1 MAEKKSDGF
10 WDLIGKGDPKTAL
23 QGILDTVTDLTPWS
37 ADPSKTPRQGIKP
50 PNPTARRT
58 TAAPRLG
65 VGDAVATT
73 AINLIDPRQWFS
85 TFKDTVTAIP
95 SLLSGEA
102 VNSIGSAWTGQQIAE
117 RRAKKQDVSP
127 NWYRNNILLPRER
140 KRYSDKQIS
149 DLMRGDTARWNV
161 LSNNFSYVDPKT
173 KQRVFDWNAVGH
185 RLVENPA
192 DVVLMFTGIGEVGA
206 AGNLARLTRA
216 GRIGPDADII
226 SNAGNLSRNVQTASR
241 LGSVAADPFT
251 ALAVTGGTKALVRGA
266 SIANRTISNPVTS
279 ILDPDYVTAFE
290 AYKDR
295 IFDNLVNSDTLD
307 ERLSPKEAK
316 KWINQNKDNMFYS
329 FNAENGGRFSNP
341 YNTETTALFAAQG
354 KDPTAYGAP
363 SIYNRVNQKF
373 NRTGGPSEA
382 SLRQVTLEAAQVPS
396 PRRSATTLE
405 AAPPGLAQNN
415 KNWVANQQQN
425 LDTQLNER
433 MSANYPGQQFDY
445 DAIIKPTEVRSTDP
459 VAGSTLGREKSDMG
473 QFVYGQDGAWYSSS
487 GKRAGPALQPI
498 LNEQYRLQ
506 NPNPVSDTGPNISPA
521 DLDFV
526 RRNRAASSDLGQ
538 AYSVNPSPQT
548 FGQRVY
554 STGKTVLRPLTA
566 GIGTFMYTGSP
577 QFAAAAGVGA
587 AGQDIYRGLQTGK
600 RYLDEVSGAPF
611 NYNPSNPLLRN
622 NALIPRTTA
631 QVASAVVPNPIQVP
645 PAEQKPAPSAPIL
658 SPAAVSADREAI
670 KMPEIAPGPK
680 ADTTMPTADL
690 VPEKLDLSR
699 FDTNQGALEPEI
711 YDTSQF
717 DAPQR
722 MYGGRTA
729 YRAGGKV
736 GGIEPLIQALMNKA
750 KMAKKVSNKATE
762 PLLNER
768 DDAIASALA
777 VAQKAI

>member
-10 WDLIGKGDPKTAL
+10 WDRIGRSDPKAAL
-23 QGILDTVTDLTPWS
+23 QGLLDTVTDLTPWS
-37 ADPSKTPRQGIKP
+37 ADSSKAPKQGIKP
-50 PNPTARRT
+50 PNPTARRIK
-58 TAAPRLG
+58 AAPRLG

-95 SLLSGEA
+95 SLLSGEV

-117 RRAKKQDVSP
+117 RRAKKLDVSP

-161 LSNNFSYVDPKT
+161 LANEFSYVVPET

-206 AGNLARLTRA
+206 AGNLARLTKL

-226 SNAGNLSRNVQTASR
+226 SNAGNLSRKVQTVSR
-241 LGSVAADPFT
+241 AGSIAADPLT

-316 KWINQNKDNMFYS
+316 QWINQNKDNMFYS

-405 AAPPGLAQNN
+405 AAPSGLNQNN

-425 LDTQLNER
+425 LATQLDDR
-433 MSANYPGQQFDY
+433 MSANYPGQQFDF
-445 DAIIKPTEVRSTDP
+445 ASMTRPTNP
-459 VAGSTLGREKSDMG
+459 VAGSTIGD
-473 QFVYGQDGAWYSSS
+473 FVYRPDGGWHSTS
-487 GKRAGPALQPI
+487 GNRAGPSLQPV
-498 LNEQYRLQ
+498 LNEQFRMQ
-506 NPNPVSDTGPNISPA
+506 NPNPNISPA

-538 AYSVNPSPQT
+538 AYSTNPPSQT
-548 FGQRVY
+548 VGERFY
-554 STGKTVLRPLTA
+554 NTGKTVLRPLTA

-587 AGQDIYRGLQTGK
+587 AGQDIYRGLKTGK
-600 RYLDEVSGAPF
+600 NYLDEVSGAPF

-622 NALIPRTTA
+622 NALIPRTAA
-631 QVASAVVPNPIQVP
+631 QVASAVVPNPIQLP

-658 SPAAVSADREAI
+658 PAAAVAADREAV
-670 KMPEIAPGPK
+670 KMPEVK
-680 ADTTMPTADL
+680 QEYTQDVTMPSGDL
-690 VPEKLDLSR
+690 APEKYDLSG
-699 FDTNQGALEPEI
+699 FGSGQGELKPEV
-711 YDTSQF
+711 YDLSQF

-722 MYGGRTA
+722 MYGGRAA
-729 YRAGGKV
+729 YKAGGKV

-750 KMAKKVSNKATE
+750 KTAKKVSNKATE

>member
-1 MAEKKSDGF
+1 
-10 WDLIGKGDPKTAL
+10 
-23 QGILDTVTDLTPWS
+23 
-37 ADPSKTPRQGIKP
+37 
-50 PNPTARRT
+50 
-58 TAAPRLG
+58 LG

-95 SLLSGEA
+95 SLLSGEV

-161 LSNNFSYVDPKT
+161 LSNEFSYVNPKT

-206 AGNLARLTRA
+206 SGNLARLSRL

-226 SNAGNLSRNVQTASR
+226 SNAGNLSRKVQTVSR
-241 LGSVAADPFT
+241 AGSIAADPLT

-295 IFDNLVNSDTLD
+295 IFDNLVNSDTLG

-316 KWINQNKDNMFYS
+316 QWINQNKDNMFYS

-405 AAPPGLAQNN
+405 AAPSGLAQNN
-415 KNWVANQQQN
+415 KNWVENQQQN
-425 LDTQLNER
+425 LTTQLNDR
-433 MSANYPGQQFDY
+433 MSTNYPGQQFDF
-445 DAIIKPTEVRSTDP
+445 ASMTRPTNP
-459 VAGSTLGREKSDMG
+459 VAGSTIGD
-473 QFVYGQDGAWYSSS
+473 FVYRPDGGWHSTS
-487 GKRAGPALQPI
+487 GNRAGPSLQPV
-498 LNEQYRLQ
+498 LNEQFRMQ
-506 NPNPVSDTGPNISPA
+506 NPNPNISPA

-538 AYSVNPSPQT
+538 AYSINPPNQT
-548 FGQRVY
+548 FPERIY
-554 STGKTVLRPLTA
+554 NTGKTVLRPLTA

-611 NYNPSNPLLRN
+611 NYNPNNPLLRN

-631 QVASAVVPNPIQVP
+631 QAASAVVPNPIQLP

-658 SPAAVSADREAI
+658 SPAAVATDREAI

-750 KMAKKVSNKATE
+750 KTAKKVSNKATE